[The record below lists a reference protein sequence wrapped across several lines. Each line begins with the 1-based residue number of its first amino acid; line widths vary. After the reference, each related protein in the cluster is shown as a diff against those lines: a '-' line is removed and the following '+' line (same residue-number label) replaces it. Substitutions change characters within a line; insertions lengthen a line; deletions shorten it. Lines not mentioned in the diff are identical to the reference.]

1 MHKQYRAL
9 WFHLCRNILQETLNM
24 CVKKN
29 KKREGIY
36 LGRAFFAA
44 GQAMGF
50 KKNYTKKFIFFGPE

>member
-1 MHKQYRAL
+1 
-9 WFHLCRNILQETLNM
+9 M

-50 KKNYTKKFIFFGPE
+50 TKNYTKKFIFFGPE